1 MSKKITMSNSVS
13 APEVEQ
19 YLEALFLEP
28 GIEIARIN
36 LFALNPLPTM
46 EAPQWNP
53 KYIVIDLVIKV
64 PIGSAIVRKNHG
76 GISFL
81 PRPLC

>member
-1 MSKKITMSNSVS
+1 MSKKITMSKSVCVT
-13 APEVEQ
+13 EVEE
-19 YLEALFLEP
+19 YLHALFLKP

-46 EAPQWNP
+46 EAPQWDP

-64 PIGSAIVRKNHG
+64 PIGSTIIKENQG
-76 GISFL
+76 DISFL
-81 PRPLC
+81 PRPLS